1 MRFHRVRAVGAALAV
16 LAMIAGACGKSGDSS
31 SKSTTSTTGSAPKP
45 TITIGSEKF
54 SESIIVA
61 EIYAKALE
69 NKGYTVN
76 RKYRLGT
83 REVYEP
89 ALERGEIDLVP
100 DYAATM
106 LEFLNKNAGEA
117 TPDPT
122 ATVSKLRD
130 RLSPKGLV
138 ALDPAPAIDANAFAV
153 TKANADKYNLKK
165 LSDLAP
171 LASQWVL
178 GGPPECPTRPYCGAG
193 LEKVYGLKFKSFK
206 ALDFDGPLVKAAL
219 KNGDIQVGELST
231 TDGSAAASG
240 FVILEDDKHLQNAD
254 VVTPIIRNDKATA
267 DVRAILNAVSAKLTT
282 DDLAALDKRA
292 DVDKED
298 PDAVG
303 ASWAKDH
310 GFAK

>member
-1 MRFHRVRAVGAALAV
+1 MRYNRGRAAGAALVA
-16 LAMIAGACGKSGDSS
+16 LAIMAGACGKSGGSS
-31 SKSTTSTTGSAPKP
+31 SSTTASTAAKP

-100 DYAATM
+100 DYAATL
-106 LEFLNKNAGEA
+106 LEFVNKGAGEA
-117 TPDPT
+117 TPDAA
-122 ATVSKLRD
+122 ATVAKLRE
-130 RLSPKGLV
+130 RLSPKSV
-138 ALDPAPAIDANAFAV
+138 TVLDPSTALDANAFAV
-153 TKANADKYNLKK
+153 TTATATKFNLKK
-165 LSDLAP
+165 LSDVVP
-171 LASQWVL
+171 VASQFVL
-178 GGPPECPTRPYCGAG
+178 GAPPECPKRPFCQAG
-193 LEKVYGLKFKSFK
+193 LERVYGLHFKDFK
-206 ALDFDGPLVKAAL
+206 ALDFDGPLTKTAL
-219 KNGDIQVGELST
+219 KNGDIQIGELST
-231 TDGSAAASG
+231 TDADPT

-254 VVTPIIRNDKATA
+254 VVTPIIRADKATA
-267 DVRAILNAVSAKLTT
+267 EVKAILNQVSAKLTT
-282 DDLAALDKRA
+282 SDLAALDKRA

-310 GFAK
+310 GFSK